1 MKRMLK
7 LEAELICR
15 ETKKMAVSNSRS
27 SSQFAPLLCHEFM
40 GYIRLGKWLLRT
52 HRVAQTVTTTPVYF
66 MRTHH
71 PTGTLPLAVMITSSK
86 SQATLESCLDS
97 LTKVLPDNA
106 FGGKGLEQG
115 PTIMLTDDDSAQRQ
129 TIRMTIFQNKQEAPT
144 KGNQSVDLK
153 PMSRL

>member
-1 MKRMLK
+1 
-7 LEAELICR
+7 
-15 ETKKMAVSNSRS
+15 
-27 SSQFAPLLCHEFM
+27 
-40 GYIRLGKWLLRT
+40 
-52 HRVAQTVTTTPVYF
+52 

-129 TIRMTIFQNKQEAPT
+129 TIRMKWTNIVLLLCIFHYLQAT
-144 KGNQSVDLK
+144 WR
-153 PMSRL
+153 RLWDSKT